1 MTITT
6 RVKSELFETSSDGQ
20 RQLIRIPPEPH
31 QPRRLCTSPLAFPRS
46 TSALSGPVWTA
57 NEHSRFLQA
66 LELYPSGP
74 WKVVATFIGTKTP
87 RQVMTHAQ
95 KYRQKIARRKR
106 GLKICTGSVDVASP
120 VGGDQLANSPPVQSG
135 QQQCECDA
143 VSVAG
148 TDESA
153 LSISELDL
161 QLFEADAALYPL
173 LKELEG
179 IGSLEL
185 DDCIVEELEPLEVGD
200 GLCACISPEQAALL
214 DLALLGAQA
223 TTDVAF
229 Q

>member
-20 RQLIRIPPEPH
+20 HQLIRIAPEPH
-31 QPRRLCTSPLAFPRS
+31 QPRRMCTSPLGLARPPS
-46 TSALSGPVWTA
+46 MSSGPAWT
-57 NEHSRFLQA
+57 NSEHSRFLQA

-74 WKVVATFIGTKTP
+74 WKVVAAFIGTKTP

-106 GLKICTGSVDVASP
+106 GLKICTGSVDIAAP
-120 VGGDQLANSPPVQSG
+120 TTADQLATSTPTQSEH
-135 QQQCECDA
+135 QCGATSD
-143 VSVAG
+143 
-148 TDESA
+148 TYDDETT

-161 QLFEADAALYPL
+161 QLFEADTALYPL

-200 GLCACISPEQAALL
+200 GLCACISPEQAALMQQ
-214 DLALLGAQA
+214 ALFGTRV

-229 Q
+229 L

>member
-20 RQLIRIPPEPH
+20 HQLIRIAPEPH
-31 QPRRLCTSPLAFPRS
+31 QPRRMCTSPLGLARS
-46 TSALSGPVWTA
+46 PSVPSGPAWT
-57 NEHSRFLQA
+57 NSEHSRFLQA

-74 WKVVATFIGTKTP
+74 WKVVAAFIGTKTP

-106 GLKICTGSVDVASP
+106 GLKICTGSVDIVAPLTPAPS
-120 VGGDQLANSPPVQSG
+120 DHQ
-135 QQQCECDA
+135 CDA
-143 VSVAG
+143 ANDTCDDG
-148 TDESA
+148 TA
-153 LSISELDL
+153 LLISELEL
-161 QLFEADAALYPL
+161 QVFEADTGLYPL

-200 GLCACISPEQAALL
+200 GLCACISPEQAALMQQ
-214 DLALLGAQA
+214 ALLGASV

-229 Q
+229 L